1 MRRLK
6 SFGGLLLFETPGI
19 CLLILVGA
27 TVAAS
32 RAFQRSDFIIIIIIN
47 DSIYPAVSKA
57 SRDR

>member
-1 MRRLK
+1 M
-6 SFGGLLLFETPGI
+6 FETPGI

-32 RAFQRSDFIIIIIIN
+32 RAFQRSDFIIIIIIIN
-47 DSIYPAVSKA
+47 GSIYPAVSKA